1 MNIEAMLLNQFDKR
15 FPTEESCIDYFL
27 CVVKTSGTLHH
38 TE

>member
-27 CVVKTSGTLHH
+27 CVVKSSRSLHH